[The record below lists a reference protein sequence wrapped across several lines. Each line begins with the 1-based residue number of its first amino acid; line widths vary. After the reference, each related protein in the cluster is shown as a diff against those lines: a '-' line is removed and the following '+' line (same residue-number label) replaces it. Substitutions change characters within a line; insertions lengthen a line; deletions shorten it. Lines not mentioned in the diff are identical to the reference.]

1 MDRFWGVEINA
12 PLRRC
17 SASNTADQNI
27 WVDLATASACDQSG
41 RLTIRIG
48 NWSMISW
55 LFKCLAVPKTRFL
68 AVSVAPIVLALVLG
82 GSAEASCAATT
93 PEQQAADARV
103 IATGTVVSLEDLAE
117 QGTMV
122 SVEIDW
128 IYKGRSQRDIRF
140 RIASGVDQKTSID
153 IPFEVGSRYLFYLVA
168 EGGPLTTHICA
179 GTREIGPEDKPEVVG
194 ARPGYGPGASPGREI
209 EVPPYI
215 PAAGVAVSVALLLG
229 AFVLA
234 RKVGR
239 RPKITDG

>member
-1 MDRFWGVEINA
+1 
-12 PLRRC
+12 
-17 SASNTADQNI
+17 
-27 WVDLATASACDQSG
+27 
-41 RLTIRIG
+41 
-48 NWSMISW
+48 MISR
-55 LFKCLAVPKTRFL
+55 LSRCQGVPITRSL
-68 AVSVAPIVLALVLG
+68 VAWVAAMILALALP
-82 GSAEASCAATT
+82 GSVEASCAQTT

-117 QGTMV
+117 QGSMV

-140 RIASGVDQKTSID
+140 RIASGVDQKVSID
-153 IPFEVGSRYLFYLVA
+153 IPFQVGSRYLFYLVA

-179 GTREIGPEDKPEVVG
+179 GTREIGPGDKPEVLGVG
-194 ARPGYGPGASPGREI
+194 LGYGPGASPGRDI
-209 EVPPYI
+209 EVPGYI

-239 RPKITDG
+239 RPRITDG